1 MMIDSIVNFAMDP
14 KVLAGTMFILGLSQF
29 DILESIPVV
38 GGAFDWDIMRGITP
52 MKILGAIALIDGFML
67 LRAMDRIL
75 QKER

>member
-29 DILESIPVV
+29 NILESIPVV

-67 LRAMDRIL
+67 LRAMD
-75 QKER
+75 

>member
-14 KVLAGTMFILGLSQF
+14 KVLAGTMFLLGLDQF
-29 DILESIPVV
+29 DILEKVPVV

-67 LRAMDRIL
+67 LRAMD
-75 QKER
+75 